1 MAFDAATAALG
12 HLMLGQGGKEA
23 GRRPALL
30 VGLSGEVGP
39 DLLDGGKS
47 QLGEEQRET
56 GGVDRI
62 GRLHAA
68 PPSAWSRGRTVP
80 SSS

>member
-1 MAFDAATAALG
+1 MAFDAASAPLG
-12 HLMLGQGGKEA
+12 HLMLGQGRKEA
-23 GRRPALL
+23 RCRPALL
-30 VGLSGEVGP
+30 VGLGGEVGP

-47 QLGEEQRET
+47 QLGKKQRET
-56 GGVDRI
+56 GGVDGI

-68 PPSAWSRGRTVP
+68 PPARTVP

>member
-1 MAFDAATAALG
+1 MG
-12 HLMLGQGGKEA
+12 
-23 GRRPALL
+23 
-30 VGLSGEVGP
+30 GEVGP

-47 QLGEEQRET
+47 QLGKEQRET
-56 GGVDRI
+56 GGVDGI

-68 PPSAWSRGRTVP
+68 PPARTVP